1 MTYCSF
7 LINCFD
13 VPFVEAADLF
23 SFGLFFQ
30 LAMEQCIYR
39 GCFYKNANGTNKIII
54 IGDKCLVPTD
64 ECLWK
69 DPCDVKQGVKTR
81 SRAKNQPRVTLKD
94 LNCYYDEELV
104 EFWINK

>member
-7 LINCFD
+7 LINYFD

-30 LAMEQCIYR
+30 VTMEQCIYR
-39 GCFYKNANGTNKIII
+39 GCFYKNADGTNKIII

-69 DPCDVKQGVKTR
+69 DPCDVKHGVKTR
-81 SRAKNQPRVTLKD
+81 SLAEINQGLHLRTLTVIMMSN
-94 LNCYYDEELV
+94 LSNSG
-104 EFWINK
+104 